1 MSIRLIRSCLKAR
14 FARRAYG
21 DISMRLSSSSLAE
34 DVEAE
39 GTFFLATEEALL
51 SFSEE
56 GGCSLVCGFDIPIF
70 WDVVEEVAELAV
82 FLVAEAFSGSTV
94 EVSAIVC
101 DRSSGVTRTHF
112 SPLRSILVLET
123 ALMGLVAQ
131 GVLLRMVGGSSSIS
145 SAIVWLLPDPATPK
159 MSALMS
165 LVSTYPC
172 DIASSNSSWDLSL
185 AV

>member
-1 MSIRLIRSCLKAR
+1 MSMRLIRSRLKAL
-14 FARRAYG
+14 FSRRACG
-21 DISMRLSSSSLAE
+21 DISMRRSSSSFAE
-34 DVEAE
+34 DVETE
-39 GTFFLATEEALL
+39 GTFLWVTEEALL
-51 SFSEE
+51 YFRE
-56 GGCSLVCGFDIPIF
+56 GSGLLLVCGFDVPTLL
-70 WDVVEEVAELAV
+70 DVVEEVAELGV
-82 FLVAEAFSGSTV
+82 FLVVKAFCERTV

-112 SPLRSILVLET
+112 SPHRSILVLET

-131 GVLLRMVGGSSSIS
+131 GVLLCMIGGSSSIS

-165 LVSTYPC
+165 LASTYPC
-172 DIASSNSSWDLSL
+172 DIASSNNSWDLSL

>member
-1 MSIRLIRSCLKAR
+1 MSIRLIRSCLKAL
-14 FARRAYG
+14 FARCAYG
-21 DISMRLSSSSLAE
+21 DISMRRSGSSFAE
-34 DVEAE
+34 DVETE
-39 GTFFLATEEALL
+39 GTFSWITEEAPLC
-51 SFSEE
+51 FF
-56 GGCSLVCGFDIPIF
+56 GGGGLSLVCGLEVPTF

-82 FLVAEAFSGSTV
+82 LLVADAFCESTV

-131 GVLLRMVGGSSSIS
+131 GVLLRTVGGSSSIS

-165 LVSTYPC
+165 LASTYPC
-172 DIASSNSSWDLSL
+172 AIASSNSSWDLSL

>member
-1 MSIRLIRSCLKAR
+1 MSIRLIRSCLKAL

-21 DISMRLSSSSLAE
+21 DISMRRRSSSLAE
-34 DVEAE
+34 DAETE
-39 GTFFLATEEALL
+39 GTFLSATEEALFL
-51 SFSEE
+51 LEE
-56 GGCSLVCGFDIPIF
+56 GGCWPVCGFDIPIL
-70 WDVVEEVAELAV
+70 WDVVEEVAELGV

-112 SPLRSILVLET
+112 SPLRSIIVLET

-131 GVLLRMVGGSSSIS
+131 GVLLRIVGGSSSIS

-165 LVSTYPC
+165 LASTNPC